1 MTDQLMGKNAVI
13 TGAASGQGR
22 ATALAMAEAGARI
35 IAADVD
41 AAGLRSLVAELGD
54 VVYTQICDVSDPKQV
69 AHLIDVAEAELGG
82 VDAMLNC
89 AGFLRAAPILETTD
103 EILDRM
109 IGVNLRGVFYGCK
122 YAIPALK
129 RRGGGSIVNWGSVN
143 SMVAEPDIAAY
154 SATKGAVL
162 MITKSV
168 ALEHARDDIRAN
180 CLCPGGV
187 QTPMVEEFFDEGFFQ
202 DEAAQRE
209 YQPLGMISP
218 QEIADVAVFLVSD
231 ASRKMTGTAV
241 VVDAGYTA
249 R

>member
-1 MTDQLMGKNAVI
+1 MTNQLNGKNAII
-13 TGAASGQGR
+13 TGAGSGQGR
-22 ATALAMAEAGARI
+22 ATAIALVEAGARVM
-35 IAADVD
+35 AADMD
-41 AAGLRSLVAELGD
+41 AAGLQTLATELGD
-54 VVYTQICDVSDPKQV
+54 AARTQICDVSDPRQV
-69 AHLIDVAEAELGG
+69 AHLVNVAESELGG

-89 AGFLRAAPILETTD
+89 AGILRAAPILETTD
-103 EILDRM
+103 EMLDRM
-109 IGVNLRGVFYGCK
+109 IGVNLRGVFYGCQH
-122 YAIPALK
+122 AIPALR

-187 QTPMVEEFFDEGFFQ
+187 QTPMVEEFFDEGFFE
-202 DEAAQRE
+202 DDAAQRE

-218 QEIADVAVFLVSD
+218 QEIASVAVFLVSD
-231 ASRKMTGTAV
+231 ASRKMTGTSV